1 MIDDL
6 QITILA
12 DNALFNRDL
21 LAEHGLAILVEAGGR
36 RILFDTGQGR
46 VLAGNAAALGCA
58 LDTLDA
64 IVLSHGHYDHTGGL
78 AQVLQLGGKPR
89 IFMHPAALSPKF
101 AKRDRPPHRD
111 IGMPDASREAL
122 GAIGGRLVKT
132 ASVTEVAPGVWCTG
146 EIPRTR
152 AVESS
157 FFLDESCRETD
168 PLADDQALFIETRNG
183 IVVVTGCAHAGLV
196 DTLDC
201 VAQLTGQKRIFAVIG
216 GFHLML
222 SESEAWEAAGN
233 ALIRREVQWMAPA
246 HCTGFGA
253 QAYLRGRFHSRALE
267 AGAGRRLEFKS
278 AVTQT
283 VS

>member
-6 QITILA
+6 QITIVA

-58 LDTLDA
+58 LDNLDA

-78 AQVLQLGGKPR
+78 APVLESGGRPR
-89 IFMHPAALSPKF
+89 VFMHPAALSPKF
-101 AKRDRPPHRD
+101 ARRDRPPHRD
-111 IGMPDASREAL
+111 IGMPHASREAL

-132 ASVTEVAPGVWCTG
+132 ESVTEVTPGVWCTG

-152 AVESS
+152 AVESG
-157 FFLDESCRETD
+157 FFLDEGCRETD
-168 PLADDQALFIETRNG
+168 PLADDQALFMETGNG
-183 IVVVTGCAHAGLV
+183 TVVVTGCAHAGLV
-196 DTLDC
+196 ETLDRI
-201 VAQLTGQKRIFAVIG
+201 AQITGHERIFAVIG

-222 SESEAWEAAGN
+222 SESDAWEAAGD
-233 ALIRREVQWMAPA
+233 ALSRREVQWMAPA

-267 AGAGRRLEFKS
+267 AGAGRRLEFRT
-278 AVTQT
+278 AVSPA